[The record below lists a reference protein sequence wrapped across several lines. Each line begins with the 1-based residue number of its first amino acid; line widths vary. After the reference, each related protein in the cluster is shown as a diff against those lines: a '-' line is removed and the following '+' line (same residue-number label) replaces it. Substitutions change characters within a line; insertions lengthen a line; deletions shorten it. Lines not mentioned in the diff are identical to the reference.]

1 MKAVFDEAI
10 KVVLKNSS
18 GKKKKDDKDIKE
30 KKKSR
35 CNVFWL
41 NMIND
46 YYICVIVYLII
57 INQLIFFLYII
68 IDFKNKIYNKKNFY

>member
-18 GKKKKDDKDIKE
+18 GKKKKDDKDNKE
-30 KKKSR
+30 KKKFK

-41 NMIND
+41 NIIND
-46 YYICVIVYLII
+46 Y
-57 INQLIFFLYII
+57 
-68 IDFKNKIYNKKNFY
+68 

>member
-18 GKKKKDDKDIKE
+18 GKKKKDDKDNKE
-30 KKKSR
+30 KKKFK

-41 NMIND
+41 NIIND
-46 YYICVIVYLII
+46 NKIYVIVYSII
-57 INQLIFFLYII
+57 INQLKIFFYI
-68 IDFKNKIYNKKNFY
+68 FK

>member
-18 GKKKKDDKDIKE
+18 GKKKKDDKDNKE

-41 NMIND
+41 NIIND
-46 YYICVIVYLII
+46 YMICVIVYSIM
-57 INQLIFFLYII
+57 INQLKIFF
-68 IDFKNKIYNKKNFY
+68 

>member
-18 GKKKKDDKDIKE
+18 GKKKKDDKDNKE

-41 NMIND
+41 NIIND
-46 YYICVIVYLII
+46 Y
-57 INQLIFFLYII
+57 
-68 IDFKNKIYNKKNFY
+68 